1 MHWASVYQMDQGPE
15 YVPGLGRRPVGLG
28 KSAGASDF
36 LLKAMG
42 THRRVSK

>member
-1 MHWASVYQMDQGPE
+1 MFQGWAG
-15 YVPGLGRRPVGLG
+15 GLGALG
-28 KSAGASDF
+28 KSAKVSDF